1 MAVDD
6 NFETFIMKKKHLI
19 KHHMIS
25 ILANEVHIIQKKKKK
40 KNTFSQTIAINFED
54 TEHLT
59 AALWGKIATDK

>member
-25 ILANEVHIIQKKKKK
+25 ILANEVHIIQKKK
-40 KNTFSQTIAINFED
+40 NTFSQTIAINFED

>member
-1 MAVDD
+1 MK
-6 NFETFIMKKKHLI
+6 FIL
-19 KHHMIS
+19 S
-25 ILANEVHIIQKKKKK
+25 KKKKK